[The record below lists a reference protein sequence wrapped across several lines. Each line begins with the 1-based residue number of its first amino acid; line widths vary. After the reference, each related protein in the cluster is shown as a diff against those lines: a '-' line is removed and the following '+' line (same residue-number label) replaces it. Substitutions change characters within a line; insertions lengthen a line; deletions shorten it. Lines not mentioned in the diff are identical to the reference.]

1 MTDFEPTFHFFQLI
15 PHLVMDIFTNNPGLP
30 GLFLA
35 AVYSG
40 SLRFVETS
48 PAKTL
53 KSFIQQH
60 LSQNESSLV

>member
-1 MTDFEPTFHFFQLI
+1 MTTDLSQHFIKDFISFQLI

-40 SLRFVETS
+40 SLRFVEKS
-48 PAKTL
+48 PVKTL
-53 KSFIQQH
+53 QVS
-60 LSQNESSLV
+60 